1 MKATQAIPMVMSGCG
16 PGGGSGGSGGSG
28 SRRLSKQQK
37 RAPVLRE
44 RRRSCQGSNRLLCDS
59 RPNALAEL

>member
-1 MKATQAIPMVMSGCG
+1 MLVEATQALPMVISGCG
-16 PGGGSGGSGGSG
+16 PGGSGGSG
-28 SRRLSKQQK
+28 SRRFSKQQK

-59 RPNALAEL
+59 RPNALEEL